1 MTISGFCFRSNE
13 RITER
18 GDQKKKRMAKEEQL
32 RNIVTTRIAG
42 VFENVTEGT
51 FGGFTNGVFEGFE
64 NVTSDIIG
72 DNHATDVTNTV
83 ENFNFMDTVNTTNI
97 GLLVEVMN
105 GSLAEIENAT
115 HMENLAAPAP
125 EFM

>member
-1 MTISGFCFRSNE
+1 
-13 RITER
+13 
-18 GDQKKKRMAKEEQL
+18 MAKEEQL
-32 RNIVTTRIAG
+32 RSIVTTRIAG
-42 VFENVTEGT
+42 VFENVTEGAFEGFENVTKGT
-51 FGGFTNGVFEGFE
+51 FGGFANSVFEGFE
-64 NVTSDIIG
+64 NVTNDIIG
-72 DNHATDVTNTV
+72 DNHTTDVTNAV

-97 GLLVEVMN
+97 GQLFEVMN